1 MKRLLKSKKGLVL
14 LGALVVALGV
24 AAFGAYAYFTNS
36 GSGSN
41 SAAQVGSVTNN
52 FDVVVADPTGG
63 TLYPTAKDSL
73 NKVVDSYGVTITN
86 MDEAAEH
93 VSQIE
98 YTITTDK
105 GGCTQADFSINGGAT
120 GATSDV
126 PENADLAPNSDHAPA
141 DQLTDTATVQMID
154 TGSPQ
159 DDCQGAHVT
168 LHAAVS

>member
-1 MKRLLKSKKGLVL
+1 MKRFIKSKKGIAL
-14 LGALVVALGV
+14 LATLVVAAV
-24 AAFGAYAYFTNS
+24 AAFGAYAYFSNS

-41 SAAQVGSVTNN
+41 SAASVGSVTNQ
-52 FDVVVADPTGG
+52 FDVAVADPTGG
-63 TLYPTAKDSL
+63 TLYPTAADSA

-98 YTITTDK
+98 YTVTTDK
-105 GGCTQADFSINGGAT
+105 TGCTQADFSINGGAT

-126 PENADLAPNSDHAPA
+126 SENADLAPNSDGSPA
-141 DQLTDTATVQMID
+141 DRLTDTATVQMID
-154 TGSPQ
+154 TGANQ
-159 DDCQGAHVT
+159 DACQGATVT